1 MPTKLRKVKK
11 QPNTSKPGMKE
22 VFTPQSSIALLSYSF
37 LALHSVAFDQVLPV
51 FLNYP
56 VMEHTPE
63 NTSLP
68 FHFSGGFGLGSGKIG
83 TIFTVY
89 GITCG
94 LIQFIIFPPLC
105 TAVGP
110 QKLIRACCKLS
121 PFRLVPPSSSKR
133 PH

>member
-1 MPTKLRKVKK
+1 MPTKLHKK
-11 QPNTSKPGMKE
+11 KPGAEGKPGMRE
-22 VFTPQSSIALLSYSF
+22 VFTSQSTIALISYSF
-37 LALHSVAFDQVLPV
+37 LAMHSVAFDQVLPV

-63 NTSLP
+63 NTWLP
-68 FHFSGGFGLGSGKIG
+68 IHFSGGFGLGSGKIG

-105 TAVGP
+105 TAFGS
-110 QKLIRACCKLS
+110 QKLVRATSKLS
-121 PFRLVPPSSSKR
+121 PR
-133 PH
+133 PHTPRNSY

>member
-121 PFRLVPPSSSKR
+121 PF
-133 PH
+133 